1 LSAPLVPFL
10 RRLGSSSVRTTELQ
24 ARRDLRLPD
33 DESGRYQVSKILYAD
48 DDVVVAR
55 LYTNRFDEC
64 PAEVPQG
71 LRLNITPEEL
81 DRGEIGIGWG
91 AIAFDAAGFAIDE
104 LILLGDEPVTDEE
117 RENAEV
123 ALDPSKLKEREG
135 VWSRLSGLFRRRK

>member
-1 LSAPLVPFL
+1 VSARPSFEAGEVYA
-10 RRLGSSSVRTTELQ
+10 S
-24 ARRDLRLPD
+24 RDE
-33 DESGRYQVSKILYAD
+33 ESGRYQVSKILYAD

-64 PAEVPQG
+64 PTEVPQG

-91 AIAFDAAGFAIDE
+91 AIAFDPVGFASEE
-104 LILLGDEPVTDEE
+104 LILLGEEPLTDEE

-123 ALDPSKLKEREG
+123 ALDPSKLEQGEG
-135 VWSRLSGLFRRRK
+135 MWSRLAGLFRRRR